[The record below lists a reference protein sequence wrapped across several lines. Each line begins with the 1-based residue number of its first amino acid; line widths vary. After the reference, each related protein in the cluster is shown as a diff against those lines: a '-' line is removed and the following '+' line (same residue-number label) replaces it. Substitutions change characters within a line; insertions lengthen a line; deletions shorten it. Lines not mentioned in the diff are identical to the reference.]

1 MRMAGAVV
9 SMNCTKPTNGLIRS
23 AQPDIER
30 LVADRNQRMVQIG
43 NTLGVL
49 DPDHHRFVAGT
60 FWGECEGRR
69 IRPLDS
75 PAVPEP
81 LDSAEGRAFA
91 VAYGQCNRLP
101 CGDPSGRCLDHRCRD
116 RRNLVM
122 EAGSGLVDDLSP
134 LVGRGV
140 AEAVAVFL
148 RQMER
153 LRTAVRVIV
162 AIVLKLAFY
171 ASLSSTPA
179 VLELPTI
186 SADRRTL
193 FVDKRRRTTSPDWET
208 GTFSAWVLL
217 QTTLVSDKSVQSSPN
232 FP

>member
-49 DPDHHRFVAGT
+49 DPDHHRFVASAVG
-60 FWGECEGRR
+60 GEGDRTA
-69 IRPLDS
+69 DS
-75 PAVPEP
+75 LNLFAVADPFHRT
-81 LDSAEGRAFA
+81 EGRAFA